1 MYLTTMQIEP
11 AKEGYLLAPERIM
24 LRHSWI
30 SDSLKQIG
38 KRPMRYLWRI
48 EKHQE
53 NYHLI
58 LLSETLPNTQ
68 VLNRFGIAK
77 TALTVFY
84 RVDLKLKQ
92 KYAFKLVA
100 NPTKRISQTRKI
112 VQLTSADDQLAWLKQ
127 KAAKSGFNLTK
138 ARITGQNKV
147 TLAHNQQKPT
157 ILQSVTFKGQL
168 EITDLTAFKKALTH
182 GLGREKAY
190 GFGLLTIKAV

>member
-30 SDSLKQIG
+30 SDSLKQMG
-38 KRPMRYLWRI
+38 QRPMRYLWRI
-48 EKHQE
+48 EKRQE
-53 NYHLI
+53 KYYLI

-77 TALTVFY
+77 TALMVFY
-84 RVDLKLKQ
+84 QVDLKLKQ
-92 KYAFKLVA
+92 QYAFKLVA
-100 NPTKRISQTRKI
+100 NPTKRISQTHKI
-112 VQLTSADDQLAWLKQ
+112 VQLTTATAQSAWLKQ
-127 KAAKSGFNLTK
+127 KAAKAGFHLTAAK
-138 ARITGQNKV
+138 ITEQNKV

-157 ILQSVTFKGQL
+157 ILQSVTFTGQL

>member
-30 SDSLKQIG
+30 SDSLKQMG
-38 KRPMRYLWRI
+38 QRPMRYLWRI
-48 EKHQE
+48 EKRQE
-53 NYHLI
+53 NYYLI

-84 RVDLKLKQ
+84 QIDLKLKQ
-92 KYAFKLVA
+92 QYAFKLVA
-100 NPTKRISQTRKI
+100 NPTKRISQTHKI
-112 VQLTSADDQLAWLKQ
+112 VQLTSVNEQLTWLKQ
-127 KAAKSGFNLTK
+127 KAKKAGFNL
-138 ARITGQNKV
+138 AAFNITEQNKV

-157 ILQSVTFKGQL
+157 ILQSVTFTGKL